1 MLKNLKYFVID
12 IETTGLD
19 QEVCDI
25 IQFSAIYEDPEKQL
39 SFEEIPKF
47 NRLIKQETYVGQA
60 YALWLN
66 SEILLKLSKYK
77 NGWTDEEK
85 IKSEIVTSYESLFD
99 DFEWW
104 VRDVL
109 EKHGS
114 ESVHI
119 NCAGKNF
126 ASFDLQ
132 FIKQHKPEN
141 YAIRFRHKILDP
153 AILYVND
160 EDETLPGLE
169 ICLERAGVKREIQKD
184 GSIISHDALLD
195 NWDVI
200 QLFRNK
206 Y

>member
-47 NRLIKQETYVGQA
+47 NRLIKQETYTGQD

-77 NGWTDEEK
+77 DNWSEKEK
-85 IKSEIVTSYESLFD
+85 IDSQIVTSYVELFY

-104 VRDVL
+104 VRKVL
-109 EKHGS
+109 NNNMSTKI
-114 ESVHI
+114 HI

-153 AILYVND
+153 AVLYVND